1 MKKFFSIIC
10 ILAFMLTMSCS
21 NDDSIGCSA
30 GKVNAAK
37 DIKFE
42 ISFND
47 YNADD
52 TINHG
57 TRAATDSQM
66 LKPQIVPMGDMMYA
80 EVSLQRDTTK
90 VTDKVE
96 KAKTRALTDGTYT
109 IYAYQGTDLKGTL
122 KGTVASNVFTPTS
135 SNEEIGLVPGTYTFV
150 CCNEK
155 VQVNGETW
163 SVDRADVENAR
174 IGIAK
179 NVVVT
184 PTPMKQKVSFQM
196 KHVGSRVAILLQA
209 DGFPVW
215 DATADFT
222 SITNIPE
229 KVDFN
234 SATQT
239 FSVVADSPLSE
250 NISFQTQS
258 QSKYSFHNVFYA
270 KQNPSNGLWQKEYFY
285 FLPST
290 NGSKLKLS
298 LTGGTAYRLPL
309 NGRSV
314 VFPALTSM
322 EMNNSYILTMKL
334 HYNYFFLYSDGT
346 IGQKTDANYSHKTP
360 IAVVVSRSKRIAA
373 ALNEIDTRTINN
385 YHWGKRGQTTI
396 TTANSALNAH
406 LSDLNGYDYTYSTVY
421 STDGI
426 VKGNDAT
433 NYPAF
438 YAAAHYDPGVTVTGA
453 NIGKWYLPTIGEWN
467 LYYKNLV
474 LLKNEDLKEYVPP
487 YLPNAWDGYFALYP
501 DDWAIKRTS
510 LPSQIYGSYNQWY
523 YVSASE
529 STQNTYFCYLNQSE
543 SRLAMWAPMGRSG
556 KNTIFNVDKD
566 HPEFNYLSLPG
577 IKLTAI
583 RPFIHY

>member
-1 MKKFFSIIC
+1 M
-10 ILAFMLTMSCS
+10 
-21 NDDSIGCSA
+21 
-30 GKVNAAK
+30 AK
-37 DIKFE
+37 
-42 ISFND
+42 
-47 YNADD
+47 
-52 TINHG
+52 
-57 TRAATDSQM
+57 R
-66 LKPQIVPMGDMMYA
+66 
-80 EVSLQRDTTK
+80 
-90 VTDKVE
+90 
-96 KAKTRALTDGTYT
+96 
-109 IYAYQGTDLKGTL
+109 
-122 KGTVASNVFTPTS
+122 
-135 SNEEIGLVPGTYTFV
+135 
-150 CCNEK
+150 
-155 VQVNGETW
+155 
-163 SVDRADVENAR
+163 
-174 IGIAK
+174 
-179 NVVVT
+179 
-184 PTPMKQKVSFQM
+184 
-196 KHVGSRVAILLQA
+196 ILL
-209 DGFPVW
+209 
-215 DATADFT
+215 
-222 SITNIPE
+222 
-229 KVDFN
+229 
-234 SATQT
+234 
-239 FSVVADSPLSE
+239 L
-250 NISFQTQS
+250 
-258 QSKYSFHNVFYA
+258 
-270 KQNPSNGLWQKEYFY
+270 
-285 FLPST
+285 LPST

-309 NGRSV
+309 NGRSA

-474 LLKNEDLKEYVPP
+474 LLKNEDLKEYVPF
-487 YLPNAWDGYFALYP
+487 YLPNAWEGYYNVYP

-510 LPSQIYGSYNQWY
+510 LPDQTYGSYNQWY

-543 SRLAMWAPMGRSG
+543 SRPSMWGPMGRSG
-556 KNTIFNVDKD
+556 KNVIFNVDKD
-566 HPEFNYLSLPG
+566 HPEFNYMSFSG